1 MTKKTKNPFAFARN
15 ANGNG
20 NANGTTG
27 AGAGVGMGGDHNAS
41 HNPNGAGITGGSNDL
56 TTIDAIFKKKR
67 IDSSGRPF
75 AEILLLKQSI
85 AAGGSGGAAILFES
99 KAMHHEANALKFRR
113 LRTKL
118 QEAVEVFSEA
128 ATSLGTAE
136 PRGTVV
142 DFSHDI
148 EAEIT
153 SCELLE
159 RHHKA
164 EADKARLKQKEYAS
178 QAKIWVDAA
187 KELRRLRKKEEL
199 DEFVKCGLIP
209 AAVCILLAG
218 LISALNSIM

>member
-1 MTKKTKNPFAFARN
+1 
-15 ANGNG
+15 
-20 NANGTTG
+20 
-27 AGAGVGMGGDHNAS
+27 
-41 HNPNGAGITGGSNDL
+41 
-56 TTIDAIFKKKR
+56 
-67 IDSSGRPF
+67 
-75 AEILLLKQSI
+75 
-85 AAGGSGGAAILFES
+85 
-99 KAMHHEANALKFRR
+99 MHHEANALKFRR